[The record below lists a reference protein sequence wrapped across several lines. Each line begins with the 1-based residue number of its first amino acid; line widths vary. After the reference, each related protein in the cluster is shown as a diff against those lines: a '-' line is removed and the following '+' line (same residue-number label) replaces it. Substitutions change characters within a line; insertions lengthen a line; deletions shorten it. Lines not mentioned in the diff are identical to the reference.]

1 MEIDGIERLKV
12 VCIKIATGKADLD
25 YDFNLYRN
33 LRSELL
39 MDSSLS
45 SYIPSS
51 IHDSSDGN
59 AFFRY
64 LQALAASYR
73 ERRKII
79 SDTFAPL
86 EKKAQETKM
95 TGLLTGL
102 EKQIEK
108 VNSNFVKENW
118 RKMIERAAS
127 DPSGCITSARGLLES
142 TLKHI
147 LKESGIE
154 VKKNPDIG
162 NLFHEVRE
170 VLFPNFPEETKE
182 IQKLVGSM
190 AVIVDKIKLV
200 RDGYGD
206 AHGHL
211 DGDGDLDPLFAVFI
225 ANMSGSICGFLIKA
239 HELYKKKE
247 VNP

>member
-1 MEIDGIERLKV
+1 MEIEGIERLKV
-12 VCIKIATGKADLD
+12 VCIKIATGKADPD
-25 YDFNLYRN
+25 FDFNKYRD

-39 MDSSLS
+39 KDSSLS
-45 SYIPSS
+45 LYIPSS
-51 IHDSSDGN
+51 IQDSSDGG

-64 LQALAASYR
+64 LQALAGSYR
-73 ERRKII
+73 ERRHII
-79 SDTFAPL
+79 QDTFAPL
-86 EKKAQETKM
+86 EKKAKETKK

-108 VNSNFVKENW
+108 VSSNFVKENW

-127 DPSGCITSARGLLES
+127 DPSGCVTSARGLLES

-162 NLFHEVRE
+162 NLFYEVRE
-170 VLFPNFPEETKE
+170 VLFPKFPEETEE
-182 IQKLVGSM
+182 IKKMVGSM
-190 AVIVDKIKLV
+190 AMIIDKIKLV

-211 DGDGDLDPLFAVFI
+211 DGDGNLDPLFAVFI
-225 ANMSGSICGFLIKA
+225 ANMSGSICGFLIEA

-247 VNP
+247 GKP